1 MKHRIRQSL
10 VVFLLILSPITIFA
24 TETPETSEVSA
35 QKQIES
41 GDLIVTITGFE
52 TSEGEARI
60 AIVNSEVNY
69 DESNNCRQQAV
80 PVKDRKAQYIVEGL
94 EFGEYAV
101 KVFHDENSN
110 GELDTAMFGIPTEAY
125 GFSNNARG
133 KFGAPAYS
141 KVVFKFNSSGQEI
154 FIQVE

>member
-1 MKHRIRQSL
+1 MKNKMRQS
-10 VVFLLILSPITIFA
+10 VVIFLMFLFA
-24 TETPETSEVSA
+24 FVVCADETPETSVKNKIATGELVVA
-35 QKQIES
+35 
-41 GDLIVTITGFE
+41 ITGFE

-69 DESNNCRQQAV
+69 DESNNCRQKML
-80 PVKDRKAQYIVEGL
+80 PVQDKKVQYIVKDL

-125 GFSNNARG
+125 GFSNNAKG
-133 KFGAPAYS
+133 KFGAPAFS
-141 KVVFKFNSSGQEI
+141 KVAFKFTATGQEI

>member
-1 MKHRIRQSL
+1 MKNKMRQSVVIFL
-10 VVFLLILSPITIFA
+10 MVLFACVVFA
-24 TETPETSEVSA
+24 DETPETSGNN
-35 QKQIES
+35 KIGT
-41 GDLIVTITGFE
+41 GDLVITITGFE

-60 AIVNSEVNY
+60 AIVNSKVNY
-69 DESNNCRQQAV
+69 DESNNYRQKKV
-80 PVKDRKAQYIVEGL
+80 PVQGKKVQCIVKDL

-110 GELDTAMFGIPTEAY
+110 EELDTAIFGIPTEAY

-133 KFGAPAYS
+133 KFGAPAFS